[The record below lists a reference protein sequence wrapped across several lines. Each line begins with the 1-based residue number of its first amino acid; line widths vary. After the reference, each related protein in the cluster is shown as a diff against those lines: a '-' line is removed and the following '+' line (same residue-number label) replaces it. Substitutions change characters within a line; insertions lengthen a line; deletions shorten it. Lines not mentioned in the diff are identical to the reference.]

1 MSHFKCLSISKAV
14 TQESWS
20 SGLCTYNLI
29 SILSCPR
36 SSLLS
41 STPDGHRLSLPCP
54 RAPPACWG
62 VAGGRRSWE
71 LGTPNQTPQPL
82 CTGEEPRVQKGKVS
96 PEDRMS
102 AIQHATGGLGFLGRH
117 SLSDLMQGTP
127 EFMEFSQRTIT
138 ERILILY
145 SSFLSRKT
153 LWAWRHI

>member
-1 MSHFKCLSISKAV
+1 M
-14 TQESWS
+14 
-20 SGLCTYNLI
+20 
-29 SILSCPR
+29 
-36 SSLLS
+36 
-41 STPDGHRLSLPCP
+41 
-54 RAPPACWG
+54 
-62 VAGGRRSWE
+62 
-71 LGTPNQTPQPL
+71 
-82 CTGEEPRVQKGKVS
+82 QKGKVS

-153 LWAWRHI
+153 L